1 MNTQVL
7 NSGGTYMY
15 VCKDYRMAKKGQ
27 RAYIQVQEVLKWSDG
42 GRGWG
47 WERYLEWGQ
56 IIKPAGCW
64 LGTVEFEL
72 SLEAARC
79 KRHGT
84 MQAVD
89 VKNGTEFL

>member
-47 WERYLEWGQ
+47 
-56 IIKPAGCW
+56 
-64 LGTVEFEL
+64 
-72 SLEAARC
+72 
-79 KRHGT
+79 
-84 MQAVD
+84 
-89 VKNGTEFL
+89 